1 MHIHHNHKDQKITSM
16 TEVCWVQ
23 MPTAQVSSQHTDVG
37 CKSLRVVPGAAGG
50 TLSCLAV
57 GQEVILTLLKT
68 DQNTEGA
75 TSSVPC

>member
-1 MHIHHNHKDQKITSM
+1 
-16 TEVCWVQ
+16 
-23 MPTAQVSSQHTDVG
+23 MPTAQVSSEHTAMG

-57 GQEVILTLLKT
+57 AQEVTLTLLKT
-68 DQNTEGA
+68 GQTTEGA